1 MTEPPLG
8 VDPNPQEIRAHMAYN
23 LDTCHVW
30 SDSGPMFGAIDQGE
44 ELVPPIWAVKRA
56 EELGQSVVSWR
67 ERMSGRSS
75 TNSSS

>member
-8 VDPNPQEIRAHMAYN
+8 VDPNPGEIRAHMAYN

-30 SDSGPMFGAIDQGE
+30 SDSGPMFDAIDQGE

-56 EELGQSVVSWR
+56 EELGQSGISWR